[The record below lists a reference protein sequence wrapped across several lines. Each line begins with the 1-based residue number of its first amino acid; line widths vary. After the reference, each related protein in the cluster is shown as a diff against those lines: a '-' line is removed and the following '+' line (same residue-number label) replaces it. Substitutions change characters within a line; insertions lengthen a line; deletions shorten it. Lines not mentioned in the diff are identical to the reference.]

1 MKLSLGR
8 LAALA
13 ATLWLVTPTTAATGV
28 ANEEKVAPASGIE
41 PALKKLE
48 GRAAQSKAGE
58 ATVIDEVLA
67 RVARMNATVAELHTL
82 IEAIP
87 APRCPPAPEAAACP
101 PAAAA
106 SASAEH
112 AAIATPATVA
122 PTPKPAAPAPK
133 PAAPAAKPAVA
144 EEDVLA
150 DIPWQPIAGGL
161 AVLALLGLWWRQRRR
176 KDATAESFAV
186 TQPSVPPSLAK
197 LVTQE
202 RKVSP
207 GATPPSTPAA
217 ATPLPAQPPAATP
230 PAGQAPAPAAVPA
243 ADAGS
248 VDADLSLELA
258 EVMLSMGLTDGAA
271 QTLTDHIRTHPRQAL
286 FHWLKLLDIYRKS
299 GMKDDFEKSAQEI
312 QQHFNMAPPDWEPTH
327 PDAKAPEL
335 ESYAHIIGRVQ
346 ELWPRRSCAEYLNRL
361 LEDNRGGTRTGF
373 PQPVVEEILLLVAL
387 LKDLGR

>member
-122 PTPKPAAPAPK
+122 PRTTRSPAIHEK
-133 PAAPAAKPAVA
+133 VAA
-144 EEDVLA
+144 
-150 DIPWQPIAGGL
+150 I
-161 AVLALLGLWWRQRRR
+161 VLALLG
-176 KDATAESFAV
+176 DS
-186 TQPSVPPSLAK
+186 
-197 LVTQE
+197 
-202 RKVSP
+202 
-207 GATPPSTPAA
+207 GGST
-217 ATPLPAQPPAATP
+217 
-230 PAGQAPAPAAVPA
+230 
-243 ADAGS
+243 
-248 VDADLSLELA
+248 
-258 EVMLSMGLTDGAA
+258 
-271 QTLTDHIRTHPRQAL
+271 
-286 FHWLKLLDIYRKS
+286 
-299 GMKDDFEKSAQEI
+299 
-312 QQHFNMAPPDWEPTH
+312 APPT
-327 PDAKAPEL
+327 
-335 ESYAHIIGRVQ
+335 V
-346 ELWPRRSCAEYLNRL
+346 
-361 LEDNRGGTRTGF
+361 
-373 PQPVVEEILLLVAL
+373 
-387 LKDLGR
+387 

>member
-1 MKLSLGR
+1 MKLSRGR
-8 LAALA
+8 LAVLT
-13 ATLWLVTPTTAATGV
+13 ATLWLVMPTTAATGV
-28 ANEEKVAPASGIE
+28 ANEEKVAPTGSVE

-48 GRAAQSKAGE
+48 GRAAQSKADE
-58 ATVIDEVLA
+58 ATVISEVLA
-67 RVARMNATVAELHTL
+67 RVERMNATVAELHTL

-87 APRCPPAPEAAACP
+87 APRCPPAPETAACP
-101 PAAAA
+101 PATATAPAA
-106 SASAEH
+106 S
-112 AAIATPATVA
+112 TPSPAVVA
-122 PTPKPAAPAPK
+122 PAVVAPAPK
-133 PAAPAAKPAVA
+133 PAAPAAKPMVA
-144 EEDVLA
+144 DDPLA
-150 DIPWQPIAGGL
+150 DMPWQPIAGGL
-161 AVLALLGLWWRQRRR
+161 AVLALLGLLWRQRRR
-176 KDATAESFAV
+176 KGAALESFPV

-197 LVTQE
+197 PATQE

-207 GATPPSTPAA
+207 GTTPPTPPVVLASSP
-217 ATPLPAQPPAATP
+217 TQPPAATQSDQ
-230 PAGQAPAPAAVPA
+230 PAAPAVAA
-243 ADAGS
+243 ADVGADAS
-248 VDADLSLELA
+248 AADADLSLELA

-312 QQHFNMAPPDWEPTH
+312 QQHFNMAPPDWEPASPET
-327 PDAKAPEL
+327 KTPEL
-335 ESYAHIIGRVQ
+335 ESYAHIVSRVQ

>member
-1 MKLSLGR
+1 MKLSLGKI
-8 LAALA
+8 AALA
-13 ATLWLVTPTTAATGV
+13 ATLWLVTPTTAATGI

-48 GRAAQSKAGE
+48 GRAAQSKTDE
-58 ATVIDEVLA
+58 AAVIDEVLA

-87 APRCPPAPEAAACP
+87 APRCPPAAEAAACP

-106 SASAEH
+106 VPPASAEH
-112 AAIATPATVA
+112 AAPAVSATAAPAVVA
-122 PTPKPAAPAPK
+122 PTPKPAASAPK
-133 PAAPAAKPAVA
+133 PAAPAAKPTVA
-144 EEDVLA
+144 EEDALA
-150 DIPWQPIAGGL
+150 GIPWQLIAGGL
-161 AVLALLGLWWRQRRR
+161 ALLALLGLLWRQRRR

-207 GATPPSTPAA
+207 GTTPPSTPAVA
-217 ATPLPAQPPAATP
+217 PPADQPSA
-230 PAGQAPAPAAVPA
+230 PA
-243 ADAGS
+243 ADAGADTGGA
-248 VDADLSLELA
+248 DADLSLELA

-312 QQHFNMAPPDWEPTH
+312 QQHFNMAPPDWEPSSSE
-327 PDAKAPEL
+327 AKAPEL

-346 ELWPRRSCAEYLNRL
+346 ELWPRRSCAEYLSRL